1 MKTFDLLMEVIKSG
15 SQHETLETGYVSTG
29 FVKSGVNIFIDVYDF
44 GEPIVRIRDER
55 LRNNKLS
62 FVYSFSVLNTQK
74 TRELIRRRRGGSIM
88 GDISREGDIERLVEF
103 VNHLYEMEAL

>member
-15 SQHETLETGYVSTG
+15 SQHETTETGYVSTG

-55 LRNNKLS
+55 LRNGKLS
-62 FVYSFSVLNTQK
+62 LVYSFSVLNTQK
-74 TRELIRRRRGGSIM
+74 TRELIRMGGSIM

-103 VNHLYEMEAL
+103 VNHLYDMDAL